1 LKKQIIF
8 TLILFAINFSLIF
21 SVENIYPLDSEYI
34 KWNEIL
40 PRITSFAKKYPN
52 LVKWKILGETAT
64 NKFPIYAININNFSS
79 TTNKPRI
86 LIIGQHHSEE
96 PIGVEIS
103 FFIIQ
108 ELCERYSLDKEI
120 ENLVNSFSWWI
131 IPTINPEGMY
141 YFQNGYFNHKR
152 KNNSDT
158 NKNGIFDLKYDGVD
172 LNRNYNF
179 NWNNDFNISPDSRYF
194 PGYYPE
200 SEKEIKIISK
210 FMKRKN
216 FQLAYFFH
224 SSYSGNFSEMIFF
237 PWKRDNIESYDY
249 IKMLDLAKTMQ
260 SKLPKDY
267 ENSYYK
273 IYSKDFEK
281 RSLARDFIYANFGTL
296 SFNIETCGIKD
307 NIPIVFPNNK
317 KMKKIVKKNANAIF
331 ASISKYNKNLTKI
344 KVVDLKNN
352 LLKNEPYFF
361 LNQNTKYPIRKT
373 DKFGMIYIYKNRE
386 KYIKIR
392 NMVYTVNDTINT
404 FIKE

>member
-1 LKKQIIF
+1 MHGDELAGYILSLR
-8 TLILFAINFSLIF
+8 LI
-21 SVENIYPLDSEYI
+21 DYI
-34 KWNEIL
+34 LNG
-40 PRITSFAKKYPN
+40 Y
-52 LVKWKILGETAT
+52 
-64 NKFPIYAININNFSS
+64 NNN
-79 TTNKPRI
+79 TRLT
-86 LIIGQHHSEE
+86 E
-96 PIGVEIS
+96 
-103 FFIIQ
+103 
-108 ELCERYSLDKEI
+108 
-120 ENLVNSFSWWI
+120 LVNKIDIW
-131 IPTINPEGMY
+131 INPLANPDGAY
-141 YFQNGYFNHKR
+141 YGGNQDVWSAIRY
-152 KNNSDT
+152 NS
-158 NKNGIFDLKYDGVD
+158 NWVD

-216 FQLAYFFH
+216 IQLAYFFH

-281 RSLARDFIYANFGTL
+281 RSLARDFIFANFGTL

-352 LLKNEPYFF
+352 LCQLSQQRFQKRIF
-361 LNQNTKYPIRKT
+361 LSKYLLLYRGT
-373 DKFGMIYIYKNRE
+373 MLCL
-386 KYIKIR
+386 
-392 NMVYTVNDTINT
+392 T
-404 FIKE
+404 